1 MTPTKTE
8 FTELAQSANVIPVYA
23 ELLADME
30 TPVSTFAKL
39 DGLAE
44 CFLLESAENVD
55 NWGRYSFI
63 GCNPSAVFTL
73 NGKKSVLRFSDSEEI
88 KSESEVGMGPLAP
101 LREYIA
107 GRRPADVKGLPRFF
121 GGLSDTSAT
130 NVLASLKNS
139 PNQKERESG
148 TTHALP
154 CTTTSS
160 YSTTFATPQKLS
172 HAPIRTSSPRPRPHT
187 TTRLQGL
194 KSSQKYS
201 SLRAP

>member
-8 FTELAQSANVIPVYA
+8 FTELAQNANVIPVYA

-73 NGKKSVLRFSDSEEI
+73 NGKRSVLKFSDSEEI

-130 NVLASLKNS
+130 NVLAYLKNS
-139 PNQKERESG
+139 PDQKERESG
-148 TTHALP
+148 TTPASP

-160 YSTTFATPQKLS
+160 YSTTFATPQK
-172 HAPIRTSSPRPRPHT
+172 
-187 TTRLQGL
+187 
-194 KSSQKYS
+194 
-201 SLRAP
+201 

>member
-88 KSESEVGMGPLAP
+88 KRSSSNSVG
-101 LREYIA
+101 
-107 GRRPADVKGLPRFF
+107 
-121 GGLSDTSAT
+121 
-130 NVLASLKNS
+130 
-139 PNQKERESG
+139 
-148 TTHALP
+148 
-154 CTTTSS
+154 
-160 YSTTFATPQKLS
+160 
-172 HAPIRTSSPRPRPHT
+172 
-187 TTRLQGL
+187 
-194 KSSQKYS
+194 
-201 SLRAP
+201 

>member
-8 FTELAQSANVIPVYA
+8 FTELAQNANVIPVYA

-73 NGKKSVLRFSDSEEI
+73 NGKRSVLKFSDSEEI
-88 KSESEVGMGPLAP
+88 KSESEEGMGPLAP

-121 GGLSDTSAT
+121 GGAVGYFGYECVGLFEK
-130 NVLASLKNS
+130 LPEPKG
-139 PNQKERESG
+139 ERIWDDARF
-148 TTHALP
+148 AL
-154 CTTTSS
+154 
-160 YSTTFATPQKLS
+160 YDDIIVFDNL
-172 HAPIRTSSPRPRPHT
+172 RHT
-187 TTRLQGL
+187 A
-194 KSSQKYS
+194 K
-201 SLRAP
+201 